1 MNDKPD
7 EREPVEPVQHR
18 GRYFD
23 ELSIGAIYQHRP
35 GRTIDGSLNV
45 LFTSMTGN
53 TQSLHLDEHFASET
67 EFGTRL
73 VNSLLTMSVVVGLSV
88 SDMTEGTTVANL
100 GFEEI
105 RFPAPVLHGDTLY
118 SETEVVALRPSASRP
133 AQGVATFEHRGLNQ
147 RGELVCLARRAALML
162 TSEH

>member
-1 MNDKPD
+1 L
-7 EREPVEPVQHR
+7 EPVQHR

-23 ELSIGAIYQHRP
+23 ELAVGDVYRHRP

-53 TQSLHLDEHFASET
+53 TQSLHLDEHFASAT

-118 SETEVVALRPSASRP
+118 SETEVVTMRPSTSRP
-133 AQGVATFEHRGLNQ
+133 TQGVVTFEHRGHNQ
-147 RGELVCLARRAALML
+147 RGDLVCVARRSALML
-162 TSEH
+162 SNDAR

>member
-1 MNDKPD
+1 MSTIDT
-7 EREPVEPVQHR
+7 R

-23 ELSIGAIYQHRP
+23 ELDVGQVYRHRP
-35 GRTIDGSLNV
+35 GRTIDSGINV

-53 TQSLHLDEHFASET
+53 TQSLHLDEHFARGT
-67 EFGTRL
+67 EFGGRL

-105 RFPAPVLHGDTLY
+105 RFPAPVFHGDTLY
-118 SETEVVALRPSASRP
+118 SETEVMALRTSRSR
-133 AQGVATFEHRGLNQ
+133 ADQGIATFEHRGRNQ
-147 RGELVCLARRAALML
+147 DGVVVCVARRSALML
-162 TSEH
+162 TSGG